1 MGIPGDKRQLMRG
14 QRPSIL
20 AERRPQDLAG
30 LGSQTTALCEMFRQ
44 LAVRLDRLTA
54 VMSQFP
60 AQMIQVLQVAG
71 DLDLGK
77 LIEYIRLGLASVPIT
92 HERVQVVGGEDVPI
106 TPVIKNPTGR
116 SIPMMLTND
125 DNAQLLRWG
134 SDTVTQINGA
144 ILSSEKTAI
153 IVVPPDSYI
162 YAIFPMFTSTVSISR
177 LGIP

>member
-1 MGIPGDKRQLMRG
+1 
-14 QRPSIL
+14 
-20 AERRPQDLAG
+20 
-30 LGSQTTALCEMFRQ
+30 
-44 LAVRLDRLTA
+44 
-54 VMSQFP
+54 
-60 AQMIQVLQVAG
+60 MIQVLQVAG